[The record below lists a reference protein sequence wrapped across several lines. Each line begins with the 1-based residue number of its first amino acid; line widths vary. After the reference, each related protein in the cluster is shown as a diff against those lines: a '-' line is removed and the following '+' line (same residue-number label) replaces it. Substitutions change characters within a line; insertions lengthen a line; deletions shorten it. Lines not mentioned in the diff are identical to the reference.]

1 MSTTLDASQD
11 PAGIKRRSNLA
22 EIYLVRD
29 AAKSI
34 EKSCLPIYGNG
45 LWSMMYAFVALDV
58 DGRTVKGITYYDQGE
73 TPGLGGEVENPE
85 LARSSLLVRRCSTT
99 TVCLR

>member
-1 MSTTLDASQD
+1 MALEASQD

-29 AAKSI
+29 AQQI
-34 EKSCLPIYGNG
+34 QEVVLPIYGNG
-45 LWSMMYAFVALDV
+45 LWSMMYAFVALDT

-73 TPGLGGEVENPE
+73 TPGLGGEVKTRTG
-85 LARSSLLVRRCSTT
+85 ASSLSASRCWMITACRR
-99 TVCLR
+99 